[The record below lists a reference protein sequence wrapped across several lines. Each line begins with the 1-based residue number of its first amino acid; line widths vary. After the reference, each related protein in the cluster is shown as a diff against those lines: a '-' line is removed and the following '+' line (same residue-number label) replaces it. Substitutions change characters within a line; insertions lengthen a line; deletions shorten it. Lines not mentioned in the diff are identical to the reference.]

1 MINSLITTQAFQKM
15 QQDSPLN
22 RECFECGAPNPTWVS
37 LPNSVFLCLPC
48 SGIHR
53 SLGVHV
59 SFVRSTNL
67 DSWSDKQLKMIMM
80 GGNDKLKEY
89 FTSIGVYSDPSK
101 QHDISWKYRTK
112 GASYYRECIK
122 AKTEEREVP
131 APIPIEEALEEDPQ
145 LAKSNSNPL
154 PKKGEQQQQYQP
166 MQMKQEEDDPLDK
179 MKNFFTVGFQK
190 TSEAAKEAK
199 KKLEDKYNDEEFQQ
213 KLTQFKTD
221 FSQKTNEV
229 AGKTKVVAEKSF
241 ETVKEGTLSAWNFLK
256 TKFNDLQKKDPQPEQ
271 FEILEQPKN
280 E

>member
-1 MINSLITTQAFQKM
+1 M

-89 FTSIGVYSDPSK
+89 FTSIGVYADPSK
-101 QHDISWKYRTK
+101 QQDISWKYRTK

-131 APIPIEEALEEDPQ
+131 PLIPIEEALEEDPQ
-145 LAKSNSNPL
+145 LAKSNFNPL
-154 PKKGEQQQQYQP
+154 PRKGEQQQQYQP
-166 MQMKQEEDDPLDK
+166 MQMKEEEDDTLDK
-179 MKNFFTVGFQK
+179 MKTFFSAGFQK

-229 AGKTKVVAEKSF
+229 AEKTKVVAEKSY

-280 E
+280 Q